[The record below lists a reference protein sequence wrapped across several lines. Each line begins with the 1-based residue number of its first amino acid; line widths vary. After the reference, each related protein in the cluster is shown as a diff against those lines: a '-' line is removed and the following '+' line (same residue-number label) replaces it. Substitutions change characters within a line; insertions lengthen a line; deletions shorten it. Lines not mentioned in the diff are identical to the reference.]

1 MNSVRRSPAED
12 TAAILVQADRS
23 GSPVMIPGAFEPRV
37 SSRATLPPP
46 RLADPSAIRR
56 ARTIAA
62 FDQERLEHEREG
74 GGAPSEREG
83 RRSGT
88 LGARLWHSLL
98 HPTHLPDIWR
108 RVLPHAS

>member
-1 MNSVRRSPAED
+1 MNSVRRSPAEG
-12 TAAILVQADRS
+12 TAALLVQANRS
-23 GSPVMIPGAFEPRV
+23 GTSVMIPGAFETRV
-37 SSRATLPPP
+37 SNAATLPSP
-46 RLADPSAIRR
+46 RPADAAAIRR
-56 ARTIAA
+56 AGTIAA

-88 LGARLWHSLL
+88 LAGSLWQSLL
-98 HPTHLPDIWR
+98 HPTDLPDIWR